1 MTTLTSLRRTFL
13 PTSLVLSAAMTLAAC
28 AKTPAAPDAKF
39 APNISGQP
47 PAAGDVAAASGG
59 EQIGMGDAPSSG
71 DAEDRPKMS
80 SAARAPYDRG
90 VAQWAAGDLAGAKVS
105 FTEATRADANAYQAF
120 YSLGVVEDRLGDANA
135 LASYRQ
141 AYTLV
146 PGYEPAI
153 LAAAQLMSRK
163 GSLQEADDL
172 LTQKHNQMPK
182 SPAVLAALAEVKS
195 LKKDTG
201 TAQQMA
207 QDALKLNP
215 DYRPAMV
222 VLARDHYRN
231 RRIDLALYALKA
243 ILDGEDE
250 NNPARDKNNAEA
262 RLLRA
267 LIYKEQGRRGA
278 AIDELKLATSLRPD
292 FVDAKIALAALLLQS
307 GNADEALPLLESA
320 LRYNH
325 DHVIGHL
332 NLGDAYRLLGRAAD
346 AKREFDYVA
355 AKDTSLAQV
364 QYSLGL
370 LYLFST
376 VPGMD
381 EKAQVE
387 SAIAALE
394 KFQQLRGKPAAGSSA
409 TDDSD
414 QLLVRAKAKQSEI
427 QAKAAAAAAPPPA
440 PPPPPDAAASG
451 APPAGDAP
459 APAPAP

>member
-1 MTTLTSLRRTFL
+1 MSSSRLALLPVVALACLTA
-13 PTSLVLSAAMTLAAC
+13 VAC
-28 AKTPAAPDAKF
+28 SSKPKPPDAKF
-39 APNISGQP
+39 P
-47 PAAGDVAAASGG
+47 PTTQGDKPPSAGDVAVTPGG
-59 EQIGMGDAPSSG
+59 SQVGIGDAPSSG
-71 DAEDRPKMS
+71 DVEDRPKMN

-90 VAQWAAGDLAGAKVS
+90 MAQWAAGDLAGAKTS
-105 FTEATRADANAYQAF
+105 FSEATRADATAYQAY
-120 YSLGVVEDRLGDANA
+120 YSQGVVEDRLGDANA

-141 AYTLV
+141 AYTIV

-172 LTQKHNQMPK
+172 LTQKRASMPK

-243 ILDGEDE
+243 ILDGEDA

-267 LIYKEQGRRGA
+267 LIYKEQNRRGA

-292 FVDAKIALAALLLQS
+292 FVDAKVALAALLLQS
-307 GNADEALPLLESA
+307 GNAEEALPLLESA
-320 LRYNH
+320 IRYNH
-325 DHVIGHL
+325 EHVVGHL
-332 NLGDAYRLLGRAAD
+332 NLGDAYRLLGRAGD
-346 AKREFDYVA
+346 AKKEFEYVA

-364 QYSLGL
+364 HYSLGL
-370 LYLFST
+370 LYLFSQ
-376 VPGMD
+376 VPGM
-381 EKAQVE
+381 EQKNQIE
-387 SAIAALE
+387 SAIASLE
-394 KFQQLRGKPAAGSSA
+394 KYQALRGKPAAGSAA

-414 QLLVRAKAKQSEI
+414 QLLVRAKAKQSEL
-427 QAKAAAAAAPPPA
+427 QAAAAAAAAPPPPAASEA
-440 PPPPPDAAASG
+440 PPAASG
-451 APPAGDAP
+451 APPAGSAAPP
-459 APAPAP
+459 AP

>member
-1 MTTLTSLRRTFL
+1 MSSSRLSLL
-13 PTSLVLSAAMTLAAC
+13 PVLVLTCLTAVAC
-28 AKTPAAPDAKF
+28 ANKPKPTDAKF
-39 APNISGQP
+39 P
-47 PAAGDVAAASGG
+47 PSAAGDKPPSAGDVAVTSGG
-59 EQIGMGDAPSSG
+59 SQVGIGDAPSSG
-71 DAEDRPKMS
+71 DVEDRPKMS

-90 VAQWAAGDLAGAKVS
+90 MAQWAAGDLAGAKTS
-105 FTEATRADANAYQAF
+105 FSEATRADANAYQAY
-120 YSLGVVEDRLGDANA
+120 YSQGVVEDRLGDANA

-141 AYTLV
+141 AYTIV

-153 LAAAQLMSRK
+153 LAAGQLLSRK

-172 LTQKHNQMPK
+172 LSQKRAAMPK

-243 ILDGEDE
+243 ILDGEDA

-267 LIYKEQGRRGA
+267 LIYKEQNRRGA

-292 FVDAKIALAALLLQS
+292 FVDAKVALAALLLQS
-307 GNADEALPLLESA
+307 GNAEEALPLLESA
-320 LRYNH
+320 IRYNH
-325 DHVIGHL
+325 EHVVGHL
-332 NLGDAYRLLGRAAD
+332 NLGDAYRLLGRPGD
-346 AKREFDYVA
+346 AKKEFEYVA

-364 QYSLGL
+364 HYSLGL
-370 LYLFST
+370 LYLFSQ
-376 VPGMD
+376 VPGM
-381 EKAQVE
+381 EQKGQIE
-387 SAIAALE
+387 SAIASLE
-394 KFQQLRGKPAAGSSA
+394 KYQALRGKPAAGSAA

-414 QLLVRAKAKQSEI
+414 QLLVRAKAKQSEL
-427 QAKAAAAAAPPPA
+427 QAAAAAAAAPPPPAASDAA
-440 PPPPPDAAASG
+440 PAASG
-451 APPAGDAP
+451 APPAGSAAPP
-459 APAPAP
+459 AP